1 MRLFILLIS
10 TLLPII
16 ASAKIPEMEALCEK
30 YEKHKHIK
38 CDNIGRFL
46 LRTYATF
53 LPKAD
58 KPVFQSLD
66 NITMLECKD
75 SKLSTEIKQEAE
87 AILTTLGIPKS
98 GSEEK
103 DGVHT
108 DAYLV
113 KQGDVILELISI
125 ATKDGHL
132 TLSLLSGEM
141 SEANLAR
148 LAELKP

>member
-87 AILTTLGIPKS
+87 AIHEPFLRRHVERCTAIIICLIDRNAGRGEQEP
-98 GSEEK
+98 
-103 DGVHT
+103 
-108 DAYLV
+108 DAFHV
-113 KQGDVILELISI
+113 VTECC
-125 ATKDGHL
+125 
-132 TLSLLSGEM
+132 
-141 SEANLAR
+141 
-148 LAELKP
+148 